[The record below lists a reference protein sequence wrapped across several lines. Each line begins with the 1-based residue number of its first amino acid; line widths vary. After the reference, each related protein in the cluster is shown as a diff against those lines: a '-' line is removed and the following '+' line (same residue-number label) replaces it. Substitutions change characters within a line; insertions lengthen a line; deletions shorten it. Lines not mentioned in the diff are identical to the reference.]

1 MSYTCKLETGE
12 YDIAST
18 VDEKLLGVFPGPPRP
33 VDPILVDTRPVKFF
47 VEKFE
52 GDSGCTYTIRVSEP
66 SDGRYLRNVD
76 GTVSASADDGIPQ
89 RWVISTYGEGTYT

>member
-33 VDPILVDTRPVKFF
+33 VDPILVGTRPVKVGLFCHRQTWIGL
-47 VEKFE
+47 K
-52 GDSGCTYTIRVSEP
+52 
-66 SDGRYLRNVD
+66 
-76 GTVSASADDGIPQ
+76 
-89 RWVISTYGEGTYT
+89 STTHYK